1 MKRKTVIIIISCAA
15 CVLLLA
21 GLVVAYFC
29 IPLPISYAG
38 TSEKCNSPSVDEH
51 KLILPTEA
59 QASLINSDMSWAEVI
74 DTIGLPQKDYGSG
87 IYIFE
92 FYLRDGH
99 RLWIYTDGFRIG
111 NTSDI
116 VHSDYPYQTYE
127 DYLERKYKEKDS
139 AFAVTP
145 WNNMYGTAANSLPDA
160 A

>member
-1 MKRKTVIIIISCAA
+1 MKKKAVIIIIA
-15 CVLLLA
+15 CVAVLA
-21 GLVVAYFC
+21 GIVLAYFT
-29 IPLPISYAG
+29 LPISYAG
-38 TSEKCNSPSVDEH
+38 TSEKNYIGVLDKH

-59 QASLINSDMSWAEVI
+59 QASLIKKGMSMKEVL

-92 FYLRDGH
+92 FHLRDGH
-99 RLWIYTDGFRIG
+99 RLWIYTDGLIIG
-111 NTSDI
+111 NTFDI
-116 VHSDYPYQTYE
+116 VHSDYPYQTHE

-145 WNNMYGTAANSLPDA
+145 WNNMYGAAANSLPDA

>member
-1 MKRKTVIIIISCAA
+1 MKKKAVIIIIA
-15 CVLLLA
+15 CVAVLA
-21 GLVVAYFC
+21 GIILAYFT
-29 IPLPISYAG
+29 LPISYAG
-38 TSEKCNSPSVDEH
+38 TSEKNYIGVLDKH

-59 QASLINSDMSWAEVI
+59 QASLIKKGMSMKEVL

-92 FYLRDGH
+92 FHLRDGH

-145 WNNMYGTAANSLPDA
+145 WNNMCGTAANSLPDA